1 MSEQIIIDFETADEY
16 RVRDFIQA
24 VEIMAGYVFDNV
36 MTRTGGLSP
45 QEHLDALRGQGYV
58 VKAWTRDDLE
68 SRWTELTEDHPEL
81 GEVAPEIKA
90 HAIDQAFES
99 GIYGD
104 LSDCTDSDWIKVD
117 MAIVEGLAAENITV
131 PGLN

>member
-24 VEIMAGYVFDNV
+24 VEIMAGYFFDNV

-45 QEHLDALRGQGYV
+45 QEHLDALRGQDYV

-68 SRWTELTEDHPEL
+68 ARWTELAEDHPEL
-81 GEVAPEIKA
+81 GEITPETKA

-99 GIYGD
+99 GIYSD
-104 LSDCTDSDWIKVD
+104 LGDCTDSDWIKVD
-117 MAIVEGLAAENITV
+117 MAIVEGLAAENVTI
-131 PGLN
+131 PGLS